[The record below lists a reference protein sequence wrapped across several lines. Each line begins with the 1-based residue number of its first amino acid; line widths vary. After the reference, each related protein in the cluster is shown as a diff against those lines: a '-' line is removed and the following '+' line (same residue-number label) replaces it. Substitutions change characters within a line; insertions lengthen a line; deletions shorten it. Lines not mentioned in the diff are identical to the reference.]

1 MISCRDYVAE
11 QKKILKEKVKKFK
24 RTPKLVV
31 VQVDHDK
38 ASNSYVKGKKSDAAE
53 IEILFEHVE
62 IDSEKYS
69 QEDLVK
75 KLIELNTNENVDGII
90 VQLPIPKKYNV
101 EELQK
106 CISTDKDVDGF
117 RIDSCFK
124 PCTPKGI
131 IDWLKYNN
139 YDFKGKDAVVL
150 GRSKIVGKPL
160 VNMLID
166 EGCTVTCC
174 NSNTSTFSRLNHTR
188 RAHLVIS
195 AIGKPKYFCYSDFL
209 SVHGSK
215 LEVLVDVGI
224 NRDENGKLCGDIDPT
239 GFEFE
244 LPNSYLTSV
253 PGGVGLLTRIALMQN
268 VIEAYELQSIN
279 KK

>member
-1 MISCRDYVAE
+1 MQFISCKEYAE
-11 QKKILKEKVKKFK
+11 IKKKELKAKVKTFK

-38 ASNSYVKGKKSDAAE
+38 ASNFYVNGKKKDAAE

-75 KLIELNTNENVDGII
+75 KLVELNVNENVDGII

-106 CISTDKDVDGF
+106 CISPDKDVDGF
-117 RIDSCFK
+117 RVDSCFK

-174 NSNTSTFSRLNHTR
+174 NSNTSTFSRLNHFR
-188 RAHLVIS
+188 RSHLVIS
-195 AIGKPKYFCYSDFL
+195 AIGKPKHFDYSNFL
-209 SVHGSK
+209 NIYESK

-224 NRDENGKLCGDIDPT
+224 NKDENGKTCGDIDPT
-239 GFEFE
+239 SFEIE
-244 LPNSYLTSV
+244 LPNTYLTPV
-253 PGGVGLLTRIALMQN
+253 PGGVGLLTRCRLMQN
-268 VIEAYELQSIN
+268 VIEAYELH
-279 KK
+279 KKG